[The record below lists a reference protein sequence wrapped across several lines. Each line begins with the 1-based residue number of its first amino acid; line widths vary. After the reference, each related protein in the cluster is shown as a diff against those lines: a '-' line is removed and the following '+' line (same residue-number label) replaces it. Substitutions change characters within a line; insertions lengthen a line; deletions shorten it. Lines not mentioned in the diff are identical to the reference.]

1 MKEKANF
8 PKVTGK
14 NLLREQVTLPE
25 DLNGDLNVLVIAFQ
39 RWHQHMIETWV
50 PFLRE
55 LEQTLPRVRYY
66 ELPTLE
72 RFNALSRTVINEG
85 MRAGISDPLARERTV
100 TLYVDKATF
109 RRTLDLPDENT
120 IYLLLVDLTGRIV
133 WRAEGGLTAEKGNSL
148 VRALRDQPPGAS
160 EYGQHVGMRD

>member
-1 MKEKANF
+1 
-8 PKVTGK
+8 VTGK

-25 DLNGDLNVLVIAFQ
+25 DLDGDFNVLIIAFQ
-39 RWHQHMIETWV
+39 RWHQGMIETWI

-85 MRAGISDPLARERTV
+85 MRTGIPDPLSRGRTI
-100 TLYVDKATF
+100 TLYVDKASF

-120 IYLLLVDLTGRIV
+120 IYLLIVDRTGRIV
-133 WRAEGGLTAEKGNSL
+133 WRAEGGLTDEKGNSL
-148 VRALRDQPPGAS
+148 VHALHDQAQGSPNTGSTSVWGIGP
-160 EYGQHVGMRD
+160 Q